1 MGMPVEWE
9 PFVRVETEASSVGAA
24 GWRVV
29 WSSTTGA
36 NSWCW
41 RSLVEF
47 STSAAQSWIL
57 GSSVVAVAV
66 VCPTVAIAA
75 WKIPNMLSS
84 EDGSVT
90 EVGRVDG
97 VDSGRVELL

>member
-1 MGMPVEWE
+1 MLGEGSE
-9 PFVRVETEASSVGAA
+9 GRVSDDPSDPLWLAVGVCGPASCAAASRGSAGPGA
-24 GWRVV
+24 VTV
-29 WSSTTGA
+29 
-36 NSWCW
+36 
-41 RSLVEF
+41 
-47 STSAAQSWIL
+47 
-57 GSSVVAVAV
+57 VVAVAV